1 MSNTNPGMMYP
12 TAPGMVG
19 ANPADSARVSMLN
32 KGQMQ
37 ASANKLM
44 AGGKLKRMR
53 MRYGGAAAASSIVVP
68 QYPMLYEAQ
77 GNGPNTQIQSN
88 SQTSTQMSAN
98 SVYDSDASILKKG
111 GKKSRKGG
119 NSDWVWGCMSGGKR
133 KSRRSHKKYKKSR
146 RSHKKSRKH

>member
-44 AGGKLKRMR
+44 AGGKLN
-53 MRYGGAAAASSIVVP
+53 
-68 QYPMLYEAQ
+68 PMLYEAQ